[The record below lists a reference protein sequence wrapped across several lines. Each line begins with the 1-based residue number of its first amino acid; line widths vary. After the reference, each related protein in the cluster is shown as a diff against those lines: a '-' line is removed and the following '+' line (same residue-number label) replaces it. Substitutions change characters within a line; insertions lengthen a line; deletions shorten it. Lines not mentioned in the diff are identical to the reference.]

1 MTTASTGGQ
10 NSGRKIVVSARVKP
24 SGMTA
29 VRNLS
34 ASSGS
39 GRSSSGLEPSAAA
52 STPSGRS
59 FFSTRKRTL
68 SGLTLRSMS
77 AETASAIAA

>member
-1 MTTASTGGQ
+1 M
-10 NSGRKIVVSARVKP
+10 VSARVKR

-29 VRNLS
+29 VRNFR

-39 GRSSSGLEPSAAA
+39 GRSSAGLEPSAAA

-68 SGLTLRSMS
+68 SGLTLRPISS
-77 AETASAIAA
+77 ETAAAIAAWSRRPSAWEATL